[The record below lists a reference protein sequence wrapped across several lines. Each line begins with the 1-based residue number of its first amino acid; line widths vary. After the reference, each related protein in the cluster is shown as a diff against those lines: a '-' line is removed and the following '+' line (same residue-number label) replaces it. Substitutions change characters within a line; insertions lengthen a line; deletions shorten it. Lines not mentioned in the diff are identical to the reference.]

1 MTVTQQS
8 TLSNSLKVQR
18 TNDYQAGG
26 IRRRLYDI
34 LAAPISETSGAAGA
48 ANAMAD
54 LCKGGTV
61 RLTFVSDMAI
71 GTTPLSEI
79 ADIDPQVLDDAT
91 KDITVDMYGDA
102 IQTSQKALIEY
113 FTNYD
118 SRSPRAV
125 GLNMMEVV
133 DFLALDAALAGS
145 LVSRYVDRDSLAAGT
160 TEHRGSDT
168 LFANVAG
175 RLSHFNTPGW
185 EGEDKPSSWAGI
197 TDHFVLNDIASGGNV
212 VNVATYQDRDMVLN
226 NEVGR
231 LHSFRILASGWA
243 KILYGAGLEGDTL
256 NTTLTADAARL
267 STTINLTSTTNLA
280 AGHWVNIG
288 TKESSTTFYPTNER
302 VKVSSIT
309 DLVATIVGEGENGG
323 LRFAHASGT
332 SCNIMDSVHTIMFGG
347 PSSLAKVYAP
357 VIGEYGEL
365 VGPLQ
370 QGLAQQWTSYAWK
383 WFGGYGIPAEN
394 WLYRAEVSVSEEA

>member
-125 GLNMMEVV
+125 GLNM
-133 DFLALDAALAGS
+133 
-145 LVSRYVDRDSLAAGT
+145 
-160 TEHRGSDT
+160 
-168 LFANVAG
+168 N
-175 RLSHFNTPGW
+175 
-185 EGEDKPSSWAGI
+185 
-197 TDHFVLNDIASGGNV
+197 
-212 VNVATYQDRDMVLN
+212 
-226 NEVGR
+226 
-231 LHSFRILASGWA
+231 
-243 KILYGAGLEGDTL
+243 
-256 NTTLTADAARL
+256 
-267 STTINLTSTTNLA
+267 
-280 AGHWVNIG
+280 
-288 TKESSTTFYPTNER
+288 
-302 VKVSSIT
+302 
-309 DLVATIVGEGENGG
+309 
-323 LRFAHASGT
+323 
-332 SCNIMDSVHTIMFGG
+332 
-347 PSSLAKVYAP
+347 
-357 VIGEYGEL
+357 
-365 VGPLQ
+365 
-370 QGLAQQWTSYAWK
+370 
-383 WFGGYGIPAEN
+383 
-394 WLYRAEVSVSEEA
+394 